1 MKEAYKQLVLGMLCL
16 FIVIAIGRF
25 AYTPI
30 MPFMQLNISMDN
42 PSAGMLATYNYLGYL
57 IGAIIP
63 IWIIVFN
70 KVVDLKI
77 YLMINIISTLFM
89 GIFDSYILWAIF
101 RFVSGV
107 SSGTVFVLAS
117 NVALEALKMVRK
129 ERISGLLYSGV
140 GLGIF
145 SSSIFIFYLLQLIH
159 GNRLGFCSVFF
170 H

>member
-1 MKEAYKQLVLGMLCL
+1 MLCL
-16 FIVIAIGRF
+16 FIVMAIGRF

-30 MPFMQLNISMDN
+30 MPFMQLNTSMDN

-57 IGAIIP
+57 IGAMIP

-107 SSGTVFVLAS
+107 SSGTFCISIKCCVRS
-117 NVALEALKMVRK
+117 IKNGSKRTYIRSAL
-129 ERISGLLYSGV
+129 
-140 GLGIF
+140 
-145 SSSIFIFYLLQLIH
+145 
-159 GNRLGFCSVFF
+159 
-170 H
+170 

>member
-16 FIVIAIGRF
+16 FIVMAIGRF

-30 MPFMQLNISMDN
+30 MPFMQLNTSMDN

-89 GIFDSYILWAIF
+89 GIFDSYILWAILDLF
-101 RFVSGV
+101 LVCLV
-107 SSGTVFVLAS
+107 VLF
-117 NVALEALKMVRK
+117 
-129 ERISGLLYSGV
+129 LY
-140 GLGIF
+140 
-145 SSSIFIFYLLQLIH
+145 
-159 GNRLGFCSVFF
+159 
-170 H
+170 

>member
-16 FIVIAIGRF
+16 FIVMAVGSF
-25 AYTPI
+25 ADTPSTS
-30 MPFMQLNISMDN
+30 FMLLNTCLDN
-42 PSAGMLATYNYLGYL
+42 TSYCIFATYIYLVFL

-101 RFVSGV
+101 RFV
-107 SSGTVFVLAS
+107 
-117 NVALEALKMVRK
+117 
-129 ERISGLLYSGV
+129 
-140 GLGIF
+140 
-145 SSSIFIFYLLQLIH
+145 
-159 GNRLGFCSVFF
+159 
-170 H
+170 

>member
-1 MKEAYKQLVLGMLCL
+1 MLTNLHDCR
-16 FIVIAIGRF
+16 IA
-25 AYTPI
+25 
-30 MPFMQLNISMDN
+30 NV
-42 PSAGMLATYNYLGYL
+42 
-57 IGAIIP
+57 IP

-117 NVALEALKMVRK
+117 NKA
-129 ERISGLLYSGV
+129 
-140 GLGIF
+140 
-145 SSSIFIFYLLQLIH
+145 
-159 GNRLGFCSVFF
+159 
-170 H
+170 